1 MRKSLYIGVLGVAA
15 CASAMSREARNP
27 VIADNDQPVRIALA
41 TGDESAKVGGTGSW
55 RIYRSNSSNLVARG
69 TAGET
74 MLVEPRGGQM
84 VIVESGSASKA
95 RTGPLLVRATTP
107 GSFVTY
113 EGKKYRGEL
122 VITRSDAGLLVVNRL

>member
-74 MLVEPRGGQM
+74 MLVHGASGGVGIAAVQLGAALGM
-84 VIVESGSASKA
+84 RVYGTAGTEDGRRLVVEQGAEQALDHGSASY
-95 RTGPLLVRATTP
+95 L
-107 GSFVTY
+107 
-113 EGKKYRGEL
+113 E
-122 VITRSDAGLLVVNRL
+122 